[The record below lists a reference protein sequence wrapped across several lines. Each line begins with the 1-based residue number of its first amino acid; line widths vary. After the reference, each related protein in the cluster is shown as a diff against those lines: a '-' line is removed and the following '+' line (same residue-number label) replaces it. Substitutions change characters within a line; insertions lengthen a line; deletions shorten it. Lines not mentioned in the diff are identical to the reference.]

1 MKRIWRIMVCIGIL
15 GIFTGCS
22 IEQRIVVEPTLY
34 QYDAYLEQEQQA
46 KVVELSLFFRSNTK
60 VEQAAITS
68 LEDIEGQGMMDPT
81 FVSGSVKRVENNAYP
96 ANEHGDLYQLTFY
109 LNMKANGQASFS
121 KLLLTV
127 NEEEYE
133 ASGSYTIDLKHT
145 SEEFLQRKRDTGA
158 SAMMDAIC
166 LDEYEIPKDAK
177 NIRFVSANPAIKLT
191 SKKAEQGPAACYS
204 WVVQFDRTYKTY
216 GTSIRIQYELDGK
229 TIQKYIPEIRGDY
242 ENLIF

>member
-1 MKRIWRIMVCIGIL
+1 MKGMWRIMVCIGML

-22 IEQRIVVEPTLY
+22 KEQRIVVEPTLY
-34 QYDAYLEQEQQA
+34 QYDAYLEQEQQVS
-46 KVVELSLFFRSNTK
+46 VVELSLFFRSNRK

-68 LEDIEGQGMMDPT
+68 LEDLKGKEMMDPA
-81 FVSGSVKRVENNAYP
+81 FVSGPVKRVEHDGYP
-96 ANEHGDLYQLTFY
+96 TSENGDLYQLTFY

-133 ASGSYTIDLKHT
+133 ASGSYTVDLKHT
-145 SEEFLQRKRDTGA
+145 SEEFLQRKWDTGA

-166 LDEYEIPKDAK
+166 LDEYELPKDAK
-177 NIRFVSANPAIKLT
+177 NIRFVSASPDIKLT
-191 SKKAEQGPAACYS
+191 SKEVEQGPEACYS
-204 WVVQFDRTYKTY
+204 WVAQFDRTYKTY
-216 GTSIRIQYELDGK
+216 GTSIWIQYELDGK

-242 ENLIF
+242 QNFIF